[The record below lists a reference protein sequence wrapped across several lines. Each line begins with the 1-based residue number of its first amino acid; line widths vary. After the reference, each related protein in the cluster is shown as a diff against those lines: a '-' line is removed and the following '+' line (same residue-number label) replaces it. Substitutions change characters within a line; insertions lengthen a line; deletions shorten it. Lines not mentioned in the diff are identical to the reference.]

1 MPPRGKK
8 EIIGEKPLQEVLET
22 NIKEPIENKKAS
34 PVTGSDGGELAP
46 MKVAFASLRKTQNTA
61 NDDIFD
67 EKV

>member
-8 EIIGEKPLQEVLET
+8 EIIEEKPLQEVLET
-22 NIKEPIENKKAS
+22 KVKEPFEKKKAS

-46 MKVAFASLRKTQNTA
+46 MKIAHASLRKTQNTA